1 MNKDP
6 SFKDFNSSI
15 LSHASLHSE
24 YVLCRYPKFE
34 ITQHCIAQNLPNI
47 HSVAHMTSYVYS
59 GVTISISLKLAK
71 HTCVADMTS
80 YVRVYAIQWGLCF
93 YKCSSSLMES
103 TVEVVQ
109 VLKILKTKAVQVSF
123 SFFKLINPSLK
134 KYKGRVS
141 EKKFNFV
148 KSELWTDAN

>member
-1 MNKDP
+1 
-6 SFKDFNSSI
+6 
-15 LSHASLHSE
+15 
-24 YVLCRYPKFE
+24 
-34 ITQHCIAQNLPNI
+34 
-47 HSVAHMTSYVYS
+47 
-59 GVTISISLKLAK
+59 
-71 HTCVADMTS
+71 
-80 YVRVYAIQWGLCF
+80 
-93 YKCSSSLMES
+93 MES

-123 SFFKLINPSLK
+123 SFFKLINPGLK